1 VVASDD
7 RDVGAHDREARLKK
21 RTYQAERVQLAAFG
35 IARPEQGQLLDPD
48 AEAPT
53 SDKPRCVTCGAEL
66 EAGDQCSRC
75 RDIGAEAL
83 TLETE

>member
-1 VVASDD
+1 M
-7 RDVGAHDREARLKK
+7 RK
-21 RTYQAERVQLAAFG
+21 RTYRPDRVQLAAFG

-48 AEAPT
+48 AVTPT
-53 SDKPRCVTCGAEL
+53 GDVPRCVTCGAEL

-83 TLETE
+83 TLETEER